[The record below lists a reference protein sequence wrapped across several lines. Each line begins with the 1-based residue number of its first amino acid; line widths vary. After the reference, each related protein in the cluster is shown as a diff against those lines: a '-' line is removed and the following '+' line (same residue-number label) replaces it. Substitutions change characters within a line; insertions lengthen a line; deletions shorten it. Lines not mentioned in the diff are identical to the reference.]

1 MSRLLEILGRGFA
14 IDISDLIWQWL
25 TEVKNSQSSSLIVYG
40 PALDKIIGLTGKR
53 KDRSAAEQLRLYLF
67 DNPGC
72 IYGRMAA
79 AAIYLRNNEI
89 ENAIEELNSIYL
101 RQPSN
106 TMALYAL
113 GHCYERIDK
122 QSEAIEFY
130 QDCLKFKNYLQLP
143 RQRLAAIYFKNGQL
157 EKTIQEYERLRE
169 EYPGDVSTLITL
181 GDLYVAGAEY
191 EKAMHIFNSA
201 ILLHPDNYQAWH
213 GGIEDCIQDGNLH
226 KALDLI
232 DDLIQEQGENVGLLI
247 KRGDV
252 LSMMD
257 AAEQSVEQFED
268 AVRFCPDSLEA
279 TIKLG
284 THYLQAGAEKEAAQ
298 QFNRAVEINDQMV
311 DAYIG
316 LATANKFQG
325 MTNEAKTILSLA
337 TAIAPNSSFLFAQTA
352 ALQFSTGF
360 ELDTPITSSGN
371 CGDVLETIIT
381 AHRQQINLSPQNPDL
396 HYRLGMLMMS
406 VGRMSEGVKL
416 FQKALEVN
424 PTFCRARSKLAVCLF
439 ENGEH
444 EPAMELLGDSRITEK
459 TTLTLH
465 YKTALLWCDCIKFAS
480 SLLNL
485 EKSLHDNFTSL
496 EATINISIVLQNLGL
511 LDRAETLWD
520 NLWQTTSGAM
530 KNQQKLWP
538 E

>member
-1 MSRLLEILGRGFA
+1 
-14 IDISDLIWQWL
+14 
-25 TEVKNSQSSSLIVYG
+25 
-40 PALDKIIGLTGKR
+40 
-53 KDRSAAEQLRLYLF
+53 
-67 DNPGC
+67 
-72 IYGRMAA
+72 
-79 AAIYLRNNEI
+79 
-89 ENAIEELNSIYL
+89 
-101 RQPSN
+101 
-106 TMALYAL
+106 MALYAL

-213 GGIEDCIQDGNLH
+213 DGIEDHIQDGNLH

-284 THYLQAGAEKEAAQ
+284 THYLQAGNEKEAAQ